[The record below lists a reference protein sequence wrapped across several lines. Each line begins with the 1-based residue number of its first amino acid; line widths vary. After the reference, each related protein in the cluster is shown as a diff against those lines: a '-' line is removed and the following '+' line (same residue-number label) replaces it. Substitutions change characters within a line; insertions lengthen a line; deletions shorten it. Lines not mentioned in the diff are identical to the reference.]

1 VLTWL
6 AQYGESVWGPLRL
19 FRYLTFRSAGAAA
32 TALVV
37 GFIIAPWL
45 IARLRALK
53 LNQSFRDAAEVG
65 KLSELHAG
73 KAGTPTMGG
82 VMIVVAVTVSVLLW
96 TRPNLYVWASLLVFA
111 GLAAIGFIDDYLK
124 VTKKN
129 SRGLSSRWKL
139 AGQGGLTLV
148 VLGMLYF
155 NPDTHLAMSSLW
167 APFMKTPLL
176 AAMPLWFAAPF
187 FFLVMA
193 GSSNAINITDGVDG
207 LAIGC
212 TLTVALVY
220 AIFAYCAGNRIIA
233 EYLFIAYVPGVGE
246 LAVICAALVGGSLA
260 FLWYNAHP
268 ASVFMGDTGALAL
281 GGLIGTM
288 AFITQQP
295 FTLVIVGGMFVLEAA
310 SVLLQVGSF
319 KLRKGRRIF
328 RMAPLHH
335 HFELAGWPETKVVIR
350 FWILS
355 VLFALAGLSTLKLR

>member
-1 VLTWL
+1 MLTWL
-6 AQYGESVWGPLRL
+6 AQYGESLWGPLRL

-32 TALVV
+32 TALVF

-45 IARLRALK
+45 IAHLRALK
-53 LNQSFRDAAEVG
+53 LNQSFRDAKEVG

-73 KAGTPTMGG
+73 KSGTPTMGG
-82 VMIVVAVTVSVLLW
+82 LIIVASVAGSVLLW
-96 TRPNLYVWASLLVFA
+96 ARPNVYVWACLLVFV
-111 GLAAIGFIDDYLK
+111 GLAVVGFLDDYLK

-129 SRGLSSRWKL
+129 AKGLSSRWKL
-139 AGQGGLTLV
+139 AGQGGLTLA
-148 VLGMLYF
+148 VLGLLYF
-155 NPDTHLAMSSLW
+155 NPDTHLAMSALW

-176 AAMPLWFAAPF
+176 ATMPLWFAAPF

-193 GSSNAINITDGVDG
+193 GASNAINITDGADG
-207 LAIGC
+207 LATGC

-220 AIFAYCAGNRIIA
+220 AIFAYCAGNKIIA

-281 GGLIGTM
+281 GGLIGTI

-295 FTLVIVGGMFVLEAA
+295 LTLVIVGGMFVLEAA

-319 KLRKGRRIF
+319 KMRKGKRIF
-328 RMAPLHH
+328 KMAPLHH
-335 HFELAGWPETKVVIR
+335 HFELAGWPESKVVIR

-355 VLFALAGLSTLKLR
+355 ILFALGGLSTLKLR

>member
-6 AQYGESVWGPLRL
+6 AQYGESVWGPFRL

-32 TALVV
+32 TALVI
-37 GFIIAPWL
+37 GFLIAPWL

-73 KAGTPTMGG
+73 KSGTPTMGG
-82 VMIVVAVTVSVLLW
+82 VIIVIAVMVSVLLW
-96 TRPNLYVWASLLVFA
+96 TRPNLYVAVSLLVFA
-111 GLAAIGFIDDYLK
+111 GLAVIGFLDDYLK

-129 SRGLSSRWKL
+129 ARGLSSRWKL
-139 AGQGGLTLV
+139 AGQGALALAALGL
-148 VLGMLYF
+148 LYF
-155 NPDTHLAMSSLW
+155 DPDTHLAMSALW
-167 APFMKTPLL
+167 APFMKTPLV
-176 AAMPLWFAAPF
+176 AAMPAWFAAPF

-212 TLTVALVY
+212 TLSVALVY
-220 AIFAYCAGNRIIA
+220 AIFAYCAGNRIISD
-233 EYLFIAYVPGVGE
+233 YLFIAYVPGAGE
-246 LAVICAALVGGSLA
+246 LAVICAALAGGSLA

-268 ASVFMGDTGALAL
+268 ATVFMGDTGALAL

-295 FTLVIVGGMFVLEAA
+295 LTLVIVGGIFVMEAA
-310 SVLLQVGSF
+310 SVMLQVGSF

-328 RMAPLHH
+328 KMAPLHH
-335 HFELAGWPETKVVIR
+335 HFELAGWAESKVVIR